1 MKQENQKLMREQLDR
16 KIKVL
21 KNAGDIAAPIGGWVK
36 AIRMSLGMTLK
47 QLGRK
52 MNVSSQSINQLEQR
66 EKDGTITVNKLKKI
80 ASMLNMK
87 IVYGFIPKEDSLEKM
102 IEKRAEIIAK
112 EIVMKTSHNMK
123 LENQENS
130 NERLKIAIKNRAK
143 KIKEELPSYL
153 WD

>member
-16 KIKVL
+16 KIKLL
-21 KNAGDIAAPIGGWVK
+21 KIAGDIAMPVSGWIK
-36 AIRMSLGMTLK
+36 AVRYSLGITLK
-47 QLGRK
+47 QLGKK

-66 EKDGTITVNKLKKI
+66 EKDGTITINKLKKI
-80 ASMLNMK
+80 ASVLNMK
-87 IVYGFIPKEDSLEKM
+87 FVYGFIPKEDSLEKM

-123 LENQENS
+123 LENQKNS
-130 NERLKIAIKNRAK
+130 DERLKIAIKNRAN
-143 KIKEELPSYL
+143 KIREELPSYL